1 MISPRKFREAVLRN
15 LAENHRKTAPLM
27 TFLLRNK
34 LNPRKFQIIYL
45 LAGNAAG
52 DGAAEWVIAGCP
64 TPHRKMVV

>member
-1 MISPRKFREAVLRN
+1 
-15 LAENHRKTAPLM
+15 M